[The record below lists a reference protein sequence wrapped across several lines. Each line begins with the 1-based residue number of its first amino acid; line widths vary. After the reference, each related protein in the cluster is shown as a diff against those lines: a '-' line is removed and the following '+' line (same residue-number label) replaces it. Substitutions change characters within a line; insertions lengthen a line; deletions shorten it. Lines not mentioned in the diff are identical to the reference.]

1 MSKHHVKRLVVLR
14 HSKAAWPEGV
24 PDVDRPLAERG
35 HADAPEAGKWLLTH
49 RVVPDFILCSV
60 ALRTRQTCTWVC
72 GELGDLAPTPKL
84 ETGLYAASAGR
95 ILAVIN
101 HVPDTVRT
109 LLVIAHMPGVQDLV
123 LRLASRDSDQD
134 AYLDAANHFPTTG
147 LAVLEVDK
155 PWAELDGQ
163 DASLTHFAVPR
174 AESRKHGQK
183 HR

>member
-14 HSKAAWPEGV
+14 HAKAAWPVGV

-35 HADAPEAGKWLLTH
+35 HADAPHAGKWLLANK
-49 RVVPDFILCSV
+49 VVPDFILCSV

-84 ETGLYAASAGR
+84 ESGLYAASATR
-95 ILAVIN
+95 MLSVVN

-109 LLVIAHMPGVQDLV
+109 LLVVGHMPGVQDLV
-123 LRLASRDSDQD
+123 LHLASRESDQD
-134 AYLDAANHFPTTG
+134 AYMDAASHFPTTG

-155 PWAELDGQ
+155 PWSELDGQ
-163 DASLTHFAVPR
+163 DARLTHFAVPR
-174 AESRKHGQK
+174 AGGRKHAHG
-183 HR
+183 R

>member
-14 HSKAAWPEGV
+14 HAKAAWPEGV

-84 ETGLYAASAGR
+84 ESGLYAASAAR
-95 ILAVIN
+95 MLAVIN

-109 LLVIAHMPGVQDLV
+109 LLIIAHMPGVQDLV

-163 DASLTHFAVPR
+163 DANLTHFAVPR

>member
-95 ILAVIN
+95 MLAVIN

>member
-1 MSKHHVKRLVVLR
+1 MSSKHHVKRLVVLR
-14 HSKAAWPEGV
+14 HSKAAWPDGV
-24 PDVDRPLAERG
+24 PDVERPLAERG
-35 HADAPEAGKWLLTH
+35 HADAPEAGKWLLAH
-49 RVVPDFILCSV
+49 HVVPDFILCSV

-84 ETGLYAASAGR
+84 ETGLYAASGAR
-95 ILAVIN
+95 MLAVVN

-109 LLVIAHMPGVQDLV
+109 LLLVAHMPGVQDLV
-123 LRLASRDSDQD
+123 LHLASRDSDQD

-163 DASLTHFAVPR
+163 DARLTDFAVPR
-174 AESRKHGQK
+174 AEGRKHA
-183 HR
+183 HRH

>member
-1 MSKHHVKRLVVLR
+1 MSKHHVRRLVVLR